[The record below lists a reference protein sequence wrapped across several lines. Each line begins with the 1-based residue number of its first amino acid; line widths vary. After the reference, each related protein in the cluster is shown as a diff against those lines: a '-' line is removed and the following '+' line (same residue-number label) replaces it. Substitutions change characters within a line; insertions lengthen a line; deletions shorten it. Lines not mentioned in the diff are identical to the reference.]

1 MFFKAFT
8 RLFRRQPVVAV
19 IPPTELLR
27 DLTKVESLPTLSDTS
42 LRALQLIHDPQATL
56 ADVTELVRR
65 DGILTAGILKLAN
78 SLAYRGKYPT
88 EDVAKATLRLGLN
101 GCRQVIAAVGVR
113 SVLKHRL
120 PHVEEACEVLL
131 RHALFTAILASRLN
145 RAGSW
150 GFQGEE
156 FTAGLLHDIG
166 RIILCT
172 RVPNGF
178 NELDLLS
185 FHEDAQTLARERKWL
200 RIDHCVLGA
209 EFAKVNRL
217 PDSVISAI
225 LHHHE
230 PESEKRYP
238 LLVALVALADALA
251 NHVQRDHKVT
261 NVRVEQLR
269 GFAVLAQG
277 RGLPACAAVRAAIPE
292 AVVGALRETRAMLR
306 ITREV

>member
-8 RLFRRQPVVAV
+8 RLFRRQPAAVV
-19 IPPTELLR
+19 IPTTELLR

-42 LRALQLIHDPQATL
+42 LRALQLIHNPHTTL
-56 ADVTELVRR
+56 ADVTEVVRR

-88 EDVAKATLRLGLN
+88 EDVGKAILRLGLN
-101 GCRQVIAAVGVR
+101 GCRQVIAAVGVS
-113 SVLKHRL
+113 SVFKHRW

-145 RAGSW
+145 KAAQL

-156 FTAGLLHDIG
+156 FTAGLLHDVG
-166 RIILCT
+166 RIIIGT
-172 RVPNGF
+172 RVPHWF
-178 NELDLLS
+178 SQLEVLS
-185 FHEDAQTLARERKWL
+185 FHEDAETLARERKWL
-200 RIDHCVLGA
+200 RIDHCYVGA
-209 EFAKVNRL
+209 EFAKANRL
-217 PDSVISAI
+217 PDSVTSVI

-238 LLVALVALADALA
+238 VLVALVAMADALA

-261 NVRVEQLR
+261 NLRVEQLR
-269 GFAVLAQG
+269 GVGVLAQRVG
-277 RGLPACAAVRAAIPE
+277 TDACQALAEAIPTT
-292 AVVGALRETRAMLR
+292 VVGALRETRAMLR
-306 ITREV
+306 ITPTS

>member
-1 MFFKAFT
+1 M
-8 RLFRRQPVVAV
+8 
-19 IPPTELLR
+19 
-27 DLTKVESLPTLSDTS
+27 
-42 LRALQLIHDPQATL
+42 
-56 ADVTELVRR
+56 
-65 DGILTAGILKLAN
+65 
-78 SLAYRGKYPT
+78 
-88 EDVAKATLRLGLN
+88 
-101 GCRQVIAAVGVR
+101 
-113 SVLKHRL
+113 
-120 PHVEEACEVLL
+120 
-131 RHALFTAILASRLN
+131 
-145 RAGSW
+145 
-150 GFQGEE
+150 
-156 FTAGLLHDIG
+156 
-166 RIILCT
+166 
-172 RVPNGF
+172 
-178 NELDLLS
+178 
-185 FHEDAQTLARERKWL
+185 
-200 RIDHCVLGA
+200 LGA